1 MTTALSCLSPLP
13 SKRKKQKGKK
23 KEEEN
28 KTKQNHVEAHDIQIQ
43 LRHSLKELTL
53 STPLLD

>member
-1 MTTALSCLSPLP
+1 MPFTPAI
-13 SKRKKQKGKK
+13 QK
-23 KEEEN
+23 KETEGKEEGGGKQN

>member
-1 MTTALSCLSPLP
+1 MTTALSCLSPLL

-28 KTKQNHVEAHDIQIQ
+28 KTKQNKTMWRPMTYKFNLDI
-43 LRHSLKELTL
+43 HLK
-53 STPLLD
+53 S